1 MKHASIQAPRAAARL
16 AVLGLLTAL
25 TLLLSGCGGGDN
37 RESIVVYT
45 ALEPDEWP
53 RMIEKFNEHHPDVEV
68 RVLRDSTEIIASRFL
83 NERNNPQADVIWGL
97 ALSRVAFFKSEGL
110 LAPLGGVDTSH
121 LRARFLDPEATPYW
135 AGLSVW
141 MSAIIVNAIELEGQ
155 GLAMP
160 HSMADLIRPE
170 YKGKIAMP
178 DPNSSGTGYMF
189 VNAILQQM
197 GEADGWAYLEALD
210 RNILRYTH
218 SGARPTSM
226 AARGEVPIGL
236 SFGAWGF
243 RHVAAG
249 DPVKVI
255 FPAEGSGW
263 DMNSVALV
271 QKDTIQPG
279 ARKFLEWTLT
289 QEAMEHYAKTYPVVA
304 DQRVTEIPNGYPE
317 DPEAQMIENDF
328 TWLGANKDRI
338 LDTFRT
344 RLSAD

>member
-1 MKHASIQAPRAAARL
+1 MKNTPASILLKTLRRSFAFPLL
-16 AVLGLLTAL
+16 ALPLLFSA
-25 TLLLSGCGGGDN
+25 CGGGN
-37 RESIVVYT
+37 PGESIVVYT

-53 RMIEKFNEHHPDVEV
+53 RMIGKFNEHHPDIEV

-97 ALSRVAFFKSEGL
+97 ALSRVAHFKEEGL
-110 LAPLGGVDTSH
+110 LESFEIADSSH
-121 LRARFLDPEATPYW
+121 MRERFLDKEDPPSW

-141 MSAIIVNAIELEGQ
+141 MSAIIVNRIELDRL
-155 GLAMP
+155 GLETP
-160 HSMADLIRPE
+160 RSMADLIRPE

-197 GEADGWAYLEALD
+197 GEEEGWAFLERLD
-210 RNILRYTH
+210 QNILRYTH
-218 SGARPTSM
+218 SGARPTTM

-249 DPVKVI
+249 DPVEVI
-255 FPAEGSGW
+255 FPSEGSGW
-263 DMNSVALV
+263 DMNSAALV
-271 QKDTIQPG
+271 RKDEIKPA

-289 QEAMEHYAKTYPVVA
+289 LEAMEHYAITYPVVG
-304 DQRVTEIPNGYPE
+304 DRRVTNLPEGYPE
-317 DPEAQMIENDF
+317 NPESQMIENDF
-328 TWLGANKDRI
+328 AWLGANKDRI
-338 LDTFRT
+338 LDEFRSRLT
-344 RLSAD
+344 RE